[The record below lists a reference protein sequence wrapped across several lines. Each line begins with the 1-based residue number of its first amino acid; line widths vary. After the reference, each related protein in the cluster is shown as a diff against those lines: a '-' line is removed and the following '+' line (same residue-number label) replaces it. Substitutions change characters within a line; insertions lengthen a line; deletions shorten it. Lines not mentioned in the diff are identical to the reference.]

1 MSDAGR
7 PETGPAAGGCHGPHG
22 HPLHASAL
30 AALVLVSTFASG
42 PASGGMRMQHMHDD
56 LMSGLKGIKK
66 PKAHEGFATQKGP
79 QAPYIHPVDPEG
91 STRLKINTP
100 MGE

>member
-1 MSDAGR
+1 MRDALR
-7 PETGPAAGGCHGPHG
+7 LAP
-22 HPLHASAL
+22 PLEVAMARTAIRYTLSAL